1 MNQKEME
8 EKAEAEPEKSEDE
21 LKKEWAELRPA
32 EDVQGNDGKSGGPL
46 GKKQGEER
54 I

>member
-1 MNQKEME
+1 MRTET
-8 EKAEAEPEKSEDE
+8 
-21 LKKEWAELRPA
+21 KKGKKNPTELRPP